1 VQRCGSIDGDRV
13 DAETGGSPGQ
23 RRVVDRPGR
32 DAQAIKSQAFD

>member
-1 VQRCGSIDGDRV
+1 MVIASTPRRL
-13 DAETGGSPGQ
+13 AGQ